1 MSDGGFQRV
10 DINYL
15 PFEFNGEV
23 VDPEQYLSWHQMK
36 EEMELQQYL
45 EEYESEE

>member
-1 MSDGGFQRV
+1 MSDGGFQREDV
-10 DINYL
+10 NYL
-15 PFEFNGEV
+15 PFEFDGEI
-23 VDPEQYLSWHQMK
+23 VDPEQYLIWHQMR